1 MTGLLALALISAWLV
16 AALVLQPTPPN
27 RATEPSQTVC

>member
-16 AALVLQPTPPN
+16 AALVLQPTPP
-27 RATEPSQTVC
+27 SQSGN